1 MKQERRKAGGHER
14 DLGQRDP
21 KREQRE
27 PKDETVTDE
36 PTRRL
41 DGPAI
46 DDSFRGK
53 SDGEILQR
61 YEF

>member
-1 MKQERRKAGGHER
+1 MKQERRKAGAHER
-14 DLGQRDP
+14 DLD
-21 KREQRE
+21 QRE
-27 PKDETVTDE
+27 PKRDQRDTAADE
-36 PTRRL
+36 PVRRL
-41 DGPAI
+41 DGPAV